1 MTCIRDT
8 YNDIVSKNVARGHH
22 QESAHTMRYRFQV
35 KTPDLLVW
43 NGNVVMSRG
52 EAPFFEI
59 LFRRVKH
66 LNPER
71 VLEAGFGLG
80 VSADLIQK
88 ILKPR
93 HHEIVEIDSSI
104 YKDLRA
110 FSRKRRGVRGVRGDF
125 WTFKPKH
132 KFDFIFY
139 DGFDYSDE
147 EYTQQDE
154 KQYAA
159 DLAERVNA
167 LIRPGATLCWPH
179 FGGDKPQQI
188 PGFKLS
194 LYEKLKV
201 PPYLCDDGTYTT
213 KAAIVCWQKARRGCK
228 PR

>member
-1 MTCIRDT
+1 
-8 YNDIVSKNVARGHH
+8 
-22 QESAHTMRYRFQV
+22 MRYRFEV

-43 NGNVVMSRG
+43 KDYVVMSRG

-59 LFRRVKH
+59 LFKRLKH
-66 LNPER
+66 LNPDN
-71 VLEAGFGLG
+71 VLEVGFGLG
-80 VSADLIQK
+80 ISADLIQK

-93 HHEIVEIDSSI
+93 HHEIVEIDSSV

-110 FSRKRRGVRGVRGDF
+110 FARKRRGVRSVRGNF

-139 DGFDYSDE
+139 DAFDYSDE
-147 EYTQQDE
+147 KTDAPEDE

-159 DLAERVNA
+159 DLADRVNA

-179 FGGDKPQQI
+179 FGGDKPSQI
-188 PGFKLS
+188 PGFKIT

-201 PPYLCDDGTYTT
+201 PSYLFDNGTYTT
-213 KAAIVCWQKARRGCK
+213 KASIVCWQKA
-228 PR
+228 